1 LNAFLSDSPSRRLV
15 KDAVN
20 AVLRLSS
27 LGDSLKISAEKAAA
41 RGDVT

>member
-1 LNAFLSDSPSRRLV
+1 MAALLEKLLEV

-27 LGDSLKISAEKAAA
+27 LGDSLKISAEKSAA
-41 RGDVT
+41 